1 MCSKI
6 NPEGICDFC
15 FLAWKRLG
23 IQGYIQS
30 FRQAQLFL
38 SEKFDYDPLLPQTNY
53 SVFMK
58 ELQSPTHLGPCWGSL
73 FISCP
78 GLKTPKSR
86 VESSSRWTHR
96 HAIFQ
101 ARPLALTE
109 PFPGR
114 PSGRRGSGE
123 AGAASQPVH
132 CSPEKRR
139 RHQGLS
145 QSCSR
150 THVPSE
156 PSSFISGSPY
166 LTPLAMPCPGF
177 STEASLWRRRRK
189 KLENSSLQYVCIPS
203 SLSSPFPWPQSLL
216 FEESLTPQES
226 KGKGGRG
233 ESFLPF

>member
-1 MCSKI
+1 MLLCCCCCSSV
-6 NPEGICDFC
+6 
-15 FLAWKRLG
+15 A
-23 IQGYIQS
+23 QS
-30 FRQAQLFL
+30 
-38 SEKFDYDPLLPQTNY
+38 
-53 SVFMK
+53 
-58 ELQSPTHLGPCWGSL
+58 SPTLCKAMDCSLPGSSAHGIL
-73 FISCP
+73 QARMLEWVAMP
-78 GLKTPKSR
+78 
-86 VESSSRWTHR
+86 SSRWTRR

-101 ARPLALTE
+101 ARPLALIE

-114 PSGRRGSGE
+114 PLGRRGSGE

-132 CSPEKRR
+132 RSPEKRR

-150 THVPSE
+150 THVCSE

-166 LTPLAMPCPGF
+166 LTPWAMPCPGF

-216 FEESLTPQES
+216 FHRSQREREE
-226 KGKGGRG
+226 G
-233 ESFLPF
+233 ESPFCRFNLLLLLSE